1 MNKTKTLILGAS
13 GMLGS
18 AVFRAFSADPKH
30 LATATIRAESARRYF
45 SPAQQDQ
52 IIAGIDVLD
61 HDSLVQLFGR
71 TQPDVVINCVGL
83 IKQFASSKDP
93 LVALPLNSMFPHRLA
108 RLAAI
113 RNTRVIHVSTDCVFA
128 GDRGMYTE
136 DCKADAND
144 LYGVSKHLGEIVDY
158 DNAVTLRTSIIGRE
172 LASNNSLVD
181 WFLAQGGSVK
191 GYTKA
196 IFSGLPTCELASVI
210 KDVVIPDTGL
220 RGLYHVSAS
229 PIAKFDLLRLISDQY
244 SKKIEI
250 IADETVTIDR
260 SLKSVRFQQ
269 ATGYAAADWPA
280 LIEKMYDTDLRK
292 DHQNVR

>member
-1 MNKTKTLILGAS
+1 
-13 GMLGS
+13 MLGS
-18 AVFRAFSADPKH
+18 AVFRAFSADPNH
-30 LATATIRAESARRYF
+30 IATATIRAESARRYF
-45 SPAQQDQ
+45 SAAQQDQ

-136 DCKADAND
+136 DCKADAED

-181 WFLAQGGSVK
+181 WFLAQEGSVK

-244 SKKIEI
+244 NKKIEI
-250 IADETVTIDR
+250 IPDETVTIDR

-269 ATGYAAADWPA
+269 ATGYAPADWPA